1 MNNLFSSIVQLLYGV
16 LFWALIPWIVAVVRK
31 TPITKKGYRILC
43 IIFAVLP
50 CGQIYEALRVELSTL
65 AANFIP
71 LVFGFGMYFLIF
83 YVGTAILKKRHMLAG
98 ET

>member
-1 MNNLFSSIVQLLYGV
+1 MNNLFSSIVQLLYGA
-16 LFWALIPWIVAVVRK
+16 LFWALIPWIVAVIRK

-50 CGQIYEALRVELSTL
+50 CGQIYEALHGKMNTL
-65 AANFIP
+65 AADLIP
-71 LVFGFGMYFLIF
+71 LVFGIGMYFLIF
-83 YVGTAILKKRHMLAG
+83 CVGTAILKKRHMLAS